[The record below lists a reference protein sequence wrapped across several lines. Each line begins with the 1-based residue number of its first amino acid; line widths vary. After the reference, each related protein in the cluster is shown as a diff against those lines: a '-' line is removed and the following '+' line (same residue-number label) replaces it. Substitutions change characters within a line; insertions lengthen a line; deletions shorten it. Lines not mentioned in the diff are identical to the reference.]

1 MTERSL
7 NRNGR
12 KLRQFI
18 LHHSSFLI
26 HHFHS
31 MTDALY
37 IAVDLGAG
45 SGRVFLA
52 GLTAGQFL
60 LEETHRF
67 HYPPGHEAGH
77 LRWNLQNIF
86 EEIKAGIGAA
96 GARARQ
102 LARPV
107 HSLGV
112 DSWAVDYGLID
123 DQGNLIEPPICYR
136 DGRTQGVIE
145 RVCAR
150 LPREEIFARTGIQF
164 LAFNTL
170 FQLYAHAQSGIPAS
184 AARLLMIPDLIHYWL
199 TGRAATEYTNATTT
213 QMINA
218 ARGQWDW
225 HLVKRLGLPSRLLTE
240 IVPAGTDLGMLKP
253 ALGNELGLENV
264 RVIAPPTHD
273 TASAVIGAPLADG
286 WAYISSGTWSLV
298 GVERDRPLIN
308 AEVAR
313 HNFTNEGG
321 AFGTV
326 RFLKNV
332 AGLWLLEFCRKQ
344 WQARG
349 LAVDYESLL
358 AQVGAMAEGAGLI
371 YPDDARFFNPP
382 SMLDA
387 IAEQLAETDQPISDR
402 PPVIAKVIL
411 DSLAWRYA
419 SVLRTITLLT
429 NREIVGVQIVGGGSL
444 NDYLNQAT
452 ATATGLPVLAGPAEA
467 TATGNVL
474 AQAITHGRFASLA
487 EARRHVAGNV
497 RLKRFTPRP
506 SPAREDAARRYAA
519 IEARYSAP

>member
-1 MTERSL
+1 MA
-7 NRNGR
+7 
-12 KLRQFI
+12 
-18 LHHSSFLI
+18 
-26 HHFHS
+26 
-31 MTDALY
+31 DALY

-60 LEETHRF
+60 LEEAHRF
-67 HYPPGHEAGH
+67 HYPATREAGH

-86 EEIKAGIGAA
+86 EEIKAGLRK
-96 GARARQ
+96 ARARARH

-107 HSLGV
+107 HSIGV
-112 DSWAVDYGLID
+112 DSWAVDYGLINN
-123 DQGNLIEPPICYR
+123 QGKLIEPPICYR
-136 DGRTQGVIE
+136 DERTRGMIE

-164 LAFNTL
+164 LALNTL
-170 FQLYAHAQSGIPAS
+170 FQLYAHAQSGIPAD
-184 AARLLMIPDLIHYWL
+184 AARLLMIPDLIHYLL
-199 TGRAATEYTNATTT
+199 TGRAVTEYTNATTT
-213 QMINA
+213 QMVNA

-225 HLVKRLGLPSRLLTE
+225 HLVEQLGLPSRLLAE
-240 IVPAGTDLGMLKP
+240 IVPAGTDLGLLKP
-253 ALGNELGLENV
+253 ALGDELGLENV
-264 RVIAPPTHD
+264 RVIAPATHD

-308 AEVAR
+308 AEVER

-321 AFGTV
+321 AFGTI

-332 AGLWLLEFCRKQ
+332 AGLWLLESCRKQ

-358 AQVGAMAEGAGLI
+358 DQVGAIAGVAGLI

-387 IAEQLAETDQPISDR
+387 IAEQLAETAQPVVNH

-411 DSLAWRYA
+411 DSLALRYA
-419 SVLRTITLLT
+419 SILRAITLIT
-429 NREIVGVQIVGGGSL
+429 NQEIAGVQIVGGGSL

-497 RLKRFTPRP
+497 RLKRFTPMR
-506 SPAREDAARRYAA
+506 SPAWEDAAHHYAA
-519 IEARYSAP
+519 IEARYSSS